1 MESKKFWSTENNLI
15 TCRGEAGFFS
25 EGRADLVFQNGF
37 LQLAPGKQ
45 EGVFTDAFRD
55 TPDFTH
61 LTCWWNGV
69 TPAGTN
75 IEVQARVR
83 SKGRVSHWLSWGP
96 WCTGIGRASVN
107 SADEIA
113 GVDADELTFAQ
124 GNMGDGVQ
132 LRIILRGRGGV
143 SPLVFG
149 LGCTFRDQNRPADSV
164 EADPLPE
171 QVLLPAP
178 LYSQMVR
185 EDDMGPVMCSAVT
198 ATLLINHQGLDLL
211 PEQLALVDY
220 DMRYEGYGNWAFT
233 MAAASAFGYE
243 TCLQYGDLAK
253 IRSELS
259 QGRPV
264 GMNVT
269 YSNTPEGKYHYLKN
283 GAANNTPGHLM
294 TVVGYETVEG
304 VEYFIAHDSAAI
316 GDENCCRRYRADQLE
331 RAWTKGMLY
340 LLQGPYPYEAPY
352 LPYEAELILREREQ
366 PGLFSLETNGEALI
380 LRPDFYEARLK
391 EQGGGIVAYAVE
403 EDVIPL
409 PDHCRN
415 TSANR
420 KFYYDAKVTVEG
432 RLQLPPEQVA
442 AARQAGKH
450 ITLYIMDNDGLC
462 RKGTVG

>member
-15 TCRGEAGFFS
+15 ICRGEAGFFS
-25 EGRADLVFQNGF
+25 EGRADLVFQDGF

-149 LGCTFRDQNRPADSV
+149 LGCTFRDQNRPADPV

-171 QVLLPAP
+171 QVLLLQVQVPP
-178 LYSQMVR
+178 HVLVLPQVHSHFR
-185 EDDMGPVMCSAVT
+185 S
-198 ATLLINHQGLDLL
+198 LLLL
-211 PEQLALVDY
+211 
-220 DMRYEGYGNWAFT
+220 RH
-233 MAAASAFGYE
+233 
-243 TCLQYGDLAK
+243 K
-253 IRSELS
+253 H
-259 QGRPV
+259 
-264 GMNVT
+264 
-269 YSNTPEGKYHYLKN
+269 YH
-283 GAANNTPGHLM
+283 
-294 TVVGYETVEG
+294 
-304 VEYFIAHDSAAI
+304 
-316 GDENCCRRYRADQLE
+316 
-331 RAWTKGMLY
+331 
-340 LLQGPYPYEAPY
+340 LL
-352 LPYEAELILREREQ
+352 
-366 PGLFSLETNGEALI
+366 
-380 LRPDFYEARLK
+380 
-391 EQGGGIVAYAVE
+391 
-403 EDVIPL
+403 
-409 PDHCRN
+409 
-415 TSANR
+415 
-420 KFYYDAKVTVEG
+420 
-432 RLQLPPEQVA
+432 
-442 AARQAGKH
+442 
-450 ITLYIMDNDGLC
+450 
-462 RKGTVG
+462 